1 MCNMSLEVLLSCM
14 NKIEFSIIED
24 SNLKNV
30 NTLIINQ
37 CDRDDEIILDSKHR
51 VINTTTR
58 GLSISRNM
66 ALDNSKEDI
75 CLLCDDDERFID
87 DLEKI
92 ILGAYNQIKDADI
105 IVFKVSNWPEAF
117 RGKIKRLSKIEL
129 LKVSSVQISFKKKSV
144 IGKVKFDPLLGAGTQ
159 NGSGEENKF
168 LLQCNKLGLKIYY
181 MPINILTLND
191 NDSTWFSGFNKEY
204 FYKRGYTTRYVYG
217 FGFAIIYGFYFIF
230 SKRNLYKDTLSV
242 KEAAYY
248 LFKGMKDNCI
258 LEQKRK
264 NNMK

>member
-1 MCNMSLEVLLSCM
+1 MYYMSLEVLLSCM
-14 NKIEFSIIED
+14 NKDEFSIIED
-24 SNLKNV
+24 SNLSDV
-30 NTLIINQ
+30 NTLIVNQ
-37 CDRDDEIILDSKHR
+37 CDRTEEINLDGKHR
-51 VINTTTR
+51 VINTITR
-58 GLSISRNM
+58 GLSTSRNI
-66 ALDNSKEDI
+66 AIDNSKGDI
-75 CLLCDDDERFID
+75 CLLCDDDERFVD

-92 ILGAYNQIKDADI
+92 ILEAFEQIKDADI
-105 IVFKVSNWPEAF
+105 IIFKVSNWPEAF

-144 IGKVKFDPLLGAGTQ
+144 IGKVKFDPFLGAGTQ

-168 LLQCNKLGLKIYY
+168 LLQCYKLGLKIYY

-191 NDSTWFSGFNKEY
+191 NESTWFSGFNKEY